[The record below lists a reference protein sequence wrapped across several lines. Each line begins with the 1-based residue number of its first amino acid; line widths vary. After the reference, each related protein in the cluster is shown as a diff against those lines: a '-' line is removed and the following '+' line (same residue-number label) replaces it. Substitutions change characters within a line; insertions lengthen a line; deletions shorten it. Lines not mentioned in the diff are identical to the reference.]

1 MLMTG
6 AGLLIRSALLVMH
19 LNPGF
24 DAVNLVVG
32 RVGLPD
38 AKYHD
43 PAVARQS
50 FERIMDAAAALP
62 GIESSAV
69 VSRAPL
75 AEVWSGNGL
84 IAEGRPLDPSSI
96 VSALSQFVS
105 PSYLSTVRIP
115 LKAGRSFTAQDTR
128 VIKRWWRL

>member
-1 MLMTG
+1 LDQSTVDAFALIFACGVTLLSGLLFGIAPALRAISMRLSDAIKEGVGTLSISRDRVQSVLVVGEIALALMLMTG

-50 FERIMDAAAALP
+50 FERIMDA
-62 GIESSAV
+62 
-69 VSRAPL
+69 
-75 AEVWSGNGL
+75 
-84 IAEGRPLDPSSI
+84 
-96 VSALSQFVS
+96 
-105 PSYLSTVRIP
+105 
-115 LKAGRSFTAQDTR
+115 
-128 VIKRWWRL
+128 